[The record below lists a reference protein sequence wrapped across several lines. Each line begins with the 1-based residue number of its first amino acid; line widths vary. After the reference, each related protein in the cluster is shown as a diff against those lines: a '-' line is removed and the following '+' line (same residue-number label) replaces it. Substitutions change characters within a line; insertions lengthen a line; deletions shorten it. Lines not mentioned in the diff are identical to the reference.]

1 MHVVSRA
8 GDRPES
14 VQALFSAIDS
24 CSYPSISID
33 DLSSS
38 SSGEVQ
44 NSLQIK
50 PGAGGSRDEEKCL
63 SPSDFV
69 CLSPVMSPES
79 QEHEE
84 GSDRTELERH
94 PAASPRSLDGHRT
107 EERAATEPALDS
119 SDSGEACSSSV
130 ALYSNSP
137 SRHSPGVNGRHRTV
151 APYVRE
157 NPHVSSESEEETG
170 VTPEDTRPQRE
181 KSLAQSALKRTHM
194 GSEEGESGSSPS
206 EKKLKT

>member
-38 SSGEVQ
+38 SSGEGQ

-50 PGAGGSRDEEKCL
+50 PQAGGAGEEEKCL

-79 QEHEE
+79 QENEE
-84 GSDRTELERH
+84 GSDRTELERR
-94 PAASPRSLDGHRT
+94 PAVSLQTLDGHRT
-107 EERAATEPALDS
+107 DGRAAAGPVLDS
-119 SDSGEACSSSV
+119 SDSGEACSSS
-130 ALYSNSP
+130 AAADSNTQ
-137 SRHSPGVNGRHRTV
+137 SRRSRGANGQHRT
-151 APYVRE
+151 AASYMSG
-157 NPHVSSESEEETG
+157 NLYVSSDSEGESGLTA
-170 VTPEDTRPQRE
+170 EDTRPRRDRGP
-181 KSLAQSALKRTHM
+181 AQSALKRTHV
-194 GSEEGESGSSPS
+194 GSEEAESGSSPS

>member
-1 MHVVSRA
+1 MVSRA

-38 SSGEVQ
+38 SSAEEQ

-50 PGAGGSRDEEKCL
+50 PCGVAEEEKCL

-79 QEHEE
+79 HENE
-84 GSDRTELERH
+84 DGSDRTELERL
-94 PAASPRSLDGHRT
+94 PAAFPGSLDGCRT
-107 EERAATEPALDS
+107 ESRAAAEPALES
-119 SDSGEACSSSV
+119 SDSGEACSSSAV
-130 ALYSNSP
+130 ADMNSQ
-137 SRHSPGVNGRHRTV
+137 SRRSPGVNGQHRTV
-151 APYVRE
+151 AAAAAGGYMSE
-157 NPHVSSESEEETG
+157 NQHVSSDSEEETENA
-170 VTPEDTRPQRE
+170 PEGRRPQKE
-181 KSLAQSALKRTHM
+181 KAAALKRTHV
-194 GSEEGESGSSPS
+194 GSDEGESGCSPS

>member
-14 VQALFSAIDS
+14 VQTLFSAIDS
-24 CSYPSISID
+24 CSYPSIAIE

-50 PGAGGSRDEEKCL
+50 TGSGGARDDEKCL

-79 QEHEE
+79 QENEE
-84 GSDRTELERH
+84 GSDGRIELERL
-94 PAASPRSLDGHRT
+94 PSASRRSLDGRRT
-107 EERAATEPALDS
+107 EERAATS

-130 ALYSNSP
+130 ALDSP

-157 NPHVSSESEEETG
+157 NLHVSSESEEETG
-170 VTPEDTRPQRE
+170 VTPEDTRPPRE
-181 KSLAQSALKRTHM
+181 KGLAQSALKRTHV
-194 GSEEGESGSSPS
+194 GSEEGESGCSPS
-206 EKKLKT
+206 EKKLRT

>member
-14 VQALFSAIDS
+14 VQTLFSAMDS

-50 PGAGGSRDEEKCL
+50 PGGAGDEEKCL

-79 QEHEE
+79 QENEE

-94 PAASPRSLDGHRT
+94 PAASLRSLDGHRT
-107 EERAATEPALDS
+107 AETVS

-130 ALYSNSP
+130 ALDSNSP
-137 SRHSPGVNGRHRTV
+137 SRHSPGVNGRHRTA

-157 NPHVSSESEEETG
+157 NLHVSSESEEET
-170 VTPEDTRPQRE
+170 EDTRPQRE
-181 KSLAQSALKRTHM
+181 KGLAQKRTHV